1 MTSKEIMQKAINTY
15 GVENQM
21 IKMIEELSELSQAL
35 CKSLIRLNY
44 TKEKTSLEDDLKS
57 VDKIFEEMADVE
69 IMLEQCK
76 IMFQCDKEVNKWK
89 HKKIEQLEKR
99 LEKSSYELG
108 RCNTG
113 GKRM

>member
-21 IKMIEELSELSQAL
+21 IKTIEELSELSQAL
-35 CKSLIRLNY
+35 CKSIVRLNY

-57 VDKIFEEMADVE
+57 VDNIFEEIADVE

-76 IMFQCDKEVNKWK
+76 IMFQCDKEVNEWK
-89 HKKIEQLEKR
+89 QEKIKR
-99 LEKSSYELG
+99 LERRLE
-108 RCNTG
+108 G
-113 GKRM
+113 GI

>member
-1 MTSKEIMQKAINTY
+1 MTAKETMYKAINTY

-21 IKMIEELSELSQAL
+21 IQTVEELSELSQAL

-44 TKEKTSLEDDLKS
+44 TKEKISPEDDLKS
-57 VDKIFEEMADVE
+57 VDNIFEEMADVE

-89 HKKIEQLEKR
+89 QKKIERLARRINEKR
-99 LEKSSYELG
+99 KAKNDE
-108 RCNTG
+108 
-113 GKRM
+113 